1 VIEMAEEKMTGTKAS
16 RRKARKKKGA
26 ITSRR
31 KKEFT
36 YRGYTLEELLAMP
49 FDEVLSLMPS
59 RVRRSLTRG
68 LNEEQRTCFEKIKSG
83 KHGMVRTHRRDIPI
97 IPEFVG
103 KKVAI
108 HNGKEFKE
116 VEIRAEMIG
125 HFLGEFAMTRKQVK
139 HSGPGVGATR
149 SSKFLPL
156 K

>member
-1 VIEMAEEKMTGTKAS
+1 MAEEKLTGTKAS
-16 RRKARKKKGA
+16 RRKQRKKKGA
-26 ITSRR
+26 IQSRR

-59 RVRRSLTRG
+59 RARRTLVRG
-68 LNEEQRTCFEKIKSG
+68 MNEEQRTCFEKIRSG
-83 KHGMVRTHRRDIPI
+83 EHDIVRTHRRDIPI

-103 KKVAI
+103 KRVAI

-116 VEIRAEMIG
+116 VEIKAEMIG
-125 HFLGEFAMTRKQVK
+125 HFLGEFAMTRKTVK